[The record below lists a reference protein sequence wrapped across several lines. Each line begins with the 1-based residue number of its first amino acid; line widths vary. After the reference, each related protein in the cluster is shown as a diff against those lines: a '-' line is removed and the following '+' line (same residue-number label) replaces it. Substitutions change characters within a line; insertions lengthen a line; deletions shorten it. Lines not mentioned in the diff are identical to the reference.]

1 MARSS
6 PTSPGGAA
14 TDRHA
19 ARLAELRRVVFDSVA
34 ATDRA
39 VRAAAASGAAL
50 AEPAGSYAAK
60 VRDASYR
67 MTGADL
73 GGLHAAGLSD
83 DAVFEITIA
92 AAVGAALRSL
102 DAGMRAVREQA

>member
-19 ARLAELRRVVFDSVA
+19 ARLADLRRVVFDSVA

-50 AEPAGSYAAK
+50 PEPAGSYAAM
-60 VRDASYR
+60 VRNASYR
-67 MTGADL
+67 ITGADL
-73 GGLHAAGLSD
+73 AGLHAAGLSD

-92 AAVGAALRSL
+92 AAVRAALRSL